1 MKFKIAADS
10 SSNMHRFDGVPY
22 TCVPLKI
29 ITKEKEYVD
38 VDGLDLEGM
47 VADLKAYKGTSGT
60 SCPNVYDWMSAF
72 GEAENAFAIAITSNL
87 SGSCNAARQAA
98 EQYMEENPGRKAYV
112 FDSLSAG
119 PELRLIAEKIREGV
133 QAEKAFEEIQAET
146 EAYMKHTHLLFTL
159 RSLNNLA
166 RNGRVSPAVAKL
178 AGVQESTGG
187 FSDIEPGAY
196 KLVITKVEP
205 KVAQEYVRIYW
216 DVAEGPRKGAYAQ
229 SQYPPSDVLSWKESA
244 FGMLKGKLH
253 RIWQCNPQRLHA
265 SNDANGKFL
274 MVDEFEAENFDALV
288 GCRFGAVVRRRLYTA
303 GPNSKTPGADRT
315 AIEVARYL
323 TPDEYRDNDWPES
336 LLQDRDQRDKTQQAP
351 VQQQV
356 AQVPQTFGEVQGLYD
371 EDVPF

>member
-1 MKFKIAADS
+1 MQYKIVADS
-10 SSNMHRFDGVPY
+10 SSNIRSLSGVEFEN
-22 TCVPLKI
+22 VPLKI

-98 EQYMEENPGRKAYV
+98 EQYMEENPGKKACV

-133 QAEKAFEEIQAET
+133 QTGKAFEEIQAET

-178 AGVQESTGG
+178 AGVLGIVIVGKASDEGTLQQMHKCRGEKRALQQVFDSMIETG
-187 FSDIEPGAY
+187 Y
-196 KLVITKVEP
+196 KGGK
-205 KVAQEYVRIYW
+205 VRISHSYNEEAAKSLAGMITAHYP
-216 DVAEGPRKGAYAQ
+216 DCDISITCNRGLCCYYAEEG
-229 SQYPPSDVLSWKESA
+229 SV
-244 FGMLKGKLH
+244 
-253 RIWQCNPQRLHA
+253 
-265 SNDANGKFL
+265 
-274 MVDEFEAENFDALV
+274 LV
-288 GCRFGAVVRRRLYTA
+288 GF
-303 GPNSKTPGADRT
+303 
-315 AIEVARYL
+315 
-323 TPDEYRDNDWPES
+323 ES
-336 LLQDRDQRDKTQQAP
+336 
-351 VQQQV
+351 
-356 AQVPQTFGEVQGLYD
+356 
-371 EDVPF
+371 